1 VAQSPLAQF
10 EVITKVPLEV
20 AGYDISFTNSAAYM
34 VATLVVIMIFM
45 TMGMRKT
52 ALVPG
57 RWQSSVEMC
66 YEFIAKMLGDTAGHD
81 GRKYFPFIFT
91 LFMFI
96 LAANL
101 IGMVPWI
108 HAFTFTSHIAVTF
121 AMAFFVFIGVTLIGF
136 ITHGVKF
143 LGFFVPHGAPWYLLL
158 ILVPIEI
165 ISYLSRPIS
174 LSVRLFANMVA
185 GHTMLKVFGGFV
197 VSLGALSGVMAV
209 GSILPFAFIVAL
221 TGLELLVACL
231 QAYVF
236 AILTCLYLNDALHM
250 H

>member
-1 VAQSPLAQF
+1 MAGPLAQF
-10 EVITKVPLEV
+10 EVHTIVPLQV
-20 AGYDISFTNSAAYM
+20 AGYDISFTNSALYM
-34 VATLVVIMIFM
+34 GVTLITIMFFM
-45 TMGMRKT
+45 IGGMRKV

-66 YEFIAKMLGDTAGHD
+66 YEFIAKMLGDTTGSE
-81 GRKYFPFIFT
+81 GRKYFPFIFS

-101 IGMVPWI
+101 IGMVPWL
-108 HAFTFTSHIAVTF
+108 HTFTFTSHIAVTF
-121 AMAFFVFIGVTLIGF
+121 AMAFFVFMGVTIIGF
-136 ITHGVKF
+136 ITHGFKF
-143 LGFFVPHGAPWYLLL
+143 LMFFVPHGAPWYLLIIL
-158 ILVPIEI
+158 IPIEI

-197 VSLGALSGVMAV
+197 VSLGALAGVMAA

>member
-1 VAQSPLAQF
+1 MASPLDQF
-10 EVITKVPLEV
+10 TINRWADLQV
-20 AGYDISFTNSAAYM
+20 AGYDISFTNSSAAM
-34 VATLVVIMIFM
+34 VATVAVVTLFI
-45 TMGMRKT
+45 TMGMRKGE
-52 ALVPG
+52 LVPG

-66 YEFIAKMLGDTAGHD
+66 YEFVAKMLGDTAGPD

-91 LFMFI
+91 LFMFV
-96 LAANL
+96 LVANL
-101 IGMVPWI
+101 IGMLPWL
-108 HAFTFTSHIAVTF
+108 HPFTFTSHIAVTF
-121 AMAFFVFIGVTLIGF
+121 AMAGFVFIGVTLIGF
-136 ITHGVKF
+136 ATHGIKF
-143 LGFFVPHGAPWYLLL
+143 LTFFVPHGAPWYLLL

-197 VSLGALSGVMAV
+197 VSLSALGAAGVFGA
-209 GSILPFAFIVAL
+209 IFPFAFIVAL

-236 AILTCLYLNDALHM
+236 AMLTCLYLNDALHM

>member
-1 VAQSPLAQF
+1 
-10 EVITKVPLEV
+10 
-20 AGYDISFTNSAAYM
+20 
-34 VATLVVIMIFM
+34 
-45 TMGMRKT
+45 
-52 ALVPG
+52 
-57 RWQSSVEMC
+57 
-66 YEFIAKMLGDTAGHD
+66 ML
-81 GRKYFPFIFT
+81 I
-91 LFMFI
+91 I
-96 LAANL
+96 L
-101 IGMVPWI
+101 I
-108 HAFTFTSHIAVTF
+108 
-121 AMAFFVFIGVTLIGF
+121 
-136 ITHGVKF
+136 
-143 LGFFVPHGAPWYLLL
+143 
-158 ILVPIEI
+158 PIEI

-197 VSLGALSGVMAV
+197 VSLGALGGVMAA